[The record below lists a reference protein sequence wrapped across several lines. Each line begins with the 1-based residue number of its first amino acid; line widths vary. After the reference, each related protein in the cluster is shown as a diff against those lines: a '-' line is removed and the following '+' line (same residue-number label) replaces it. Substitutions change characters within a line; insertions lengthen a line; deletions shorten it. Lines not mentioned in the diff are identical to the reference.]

1 MAGIMVGV
9 GIIGA
14 GVMVGIMVGVA
25 TTDLAGI
32 MVGDATTDLVGTMVG
47 VMVGIMAIGMDLMM
61 G

>member
-1 MAGIMVGV
+1 
-9 GIIGA
+9 
-14 GVMVGIMVGVA
+14 MVGVA